1 MAAWRA
7 SHPLRKLLPSVA
19 LVNVVASVVIRVVHR
34 DSYVA
39 GWEVAGA
46 ANGLFMVSTHS
57 ARELWSYYIGR
68 QFDDIGWPVFG
79 APVSLL
85 PGYLA
90 SRWPGDWWPQI
101 TTPTLV
107 LISLLVLRSAIDLP
121 GRGSWIML
129 LAWGASSAL
138 LSYSVIG
145 FPYISSILPNA
156 LALFA
161 VLRGRG
167 SVLWALVG
175 SLTAIELS
183 WHVQELGRT
192 IFAIFFA
199 AAILLPRA
207 RPVCRVIWLAGGA
220 MQFWLER
227 THPTY
232 NTVHYAAMTL
242 PPLSS
247 VAFHTFDLL
256 RHFGTLKPDI
266 PLLIV
271 AGILAAMSLGNER
284 WFWCAVLGFHLGVIW
299 LLASN
304 SGILEGIGAVW
315 PRRVLMLDFIC
326 VAACVAAV
334 RARRR
339 SAPIVISLLAVG
351 CVWQFGSTVEW
362 ASKRLDYLNM
372 GWAFPMPYTQTTLD
386 CAVPI
391 MSTDWFKEL
400 RATVDDGRKVLLLYN
415 LTSFDENNTDPAGV
429 IERLYL
435 HLGHERFMSTVYV
448 FGDDRIRWN
457 ELPIRPMSDVDST
470 LASLTPDEVE
480 AYYLYHPNDDRADW
494 PIAVKHQQEMG
505 VLFDAV
511 RTHFDVE
518 WHERRMDVQGRVLMH
533 FALRPHDNVN
543 GGLAPTDHL
552 FGTYDESPATCS
564 THRRASDAFAG
575 HVLNPD

>member
-46 ANGLFMVSTHS
+46 ANGLFMVSTHT

-175 SLTAIELS
+175 SVTAIEC
-183 WHVQELGRT
+183 LGTFKRSGEQYLPYSLRRP
-192 IFAIFFA
+192 FF
-199 AAILLPRA
+199 
-207 RPVCRVIWLAGGA
+207 CREHG
-220 MQFWLER
+220 R
-227 THPTY
+227 
-232 NTVHYAAMTL
+232 YA
-242 PPLSS
+242 
-247 VAFHTFDLL
+247 
-256 RHFGTLKPDI
+256 
-266 PLLIV
+266 
-271 AGILAAMSLGNER
+271 E
-284 WFWCAVLGFHLGVIW
+284 
-299 LLASN
+299 
-304 SGILEGIGAVW
+304 
-315 PRRVLMLDFIC
+315 
-326 VAACVAAV
+326 
-334 RARRR
+334 
-339 SAPIVISLLAVG
+339 
-351 CVWQFGSTVEW
+351 
-362 ASKRLDYLNM
+362 
-372 GWAFPMPYTQTTLD
+372 
-386 CAVPI
+386 
-391 MSTDWFKEL
+391 
-400 RATVDDGRKVLLLYN
+400 
-415 LTSFDENNTDPAGV
+415 
-429 IERLYL
+429 
-435 HLGHERFMSTVYV
+435 
-448 FGDDRIRWN
+448 
-457 ELPIRPMSDVDST
+457 
-470 LASLTPDEVE
+470 
-480 AYYLYHPNDDRADW
+480 
-494 PIAVKHQQEMG
+494 
-505 VLFDAV
+505 
-511 RTHFDVE
+511 
-518 WHERRMDVQGRVLMH
+518 
-533 FALRPHDNVN
+533 
-543 GGLAPTDHL
+543 
-552 FGTYDESPATCS
+552 
-564 THRRASDAFAG
+564 
-575 HVLNPD
+575 